1 MQTHG
6 LNPCKLTGWT
16 HLSNEAHKMIS
27 KRIMR
32 LLIPLV
38 AFGFSSCAYAEVI
51 WIDVRS
57 MAEHVID
64 HIDGDVRIS
73 YDQILHAANVLMPDK
88 NTEIHLYCRS
98 GKRAAKAML
107 ALQDAGYNNVSNNGS
122 ISDTRKTRGLK
133 E

>member
-1 MQTHG
+1 
-6 LNPCKLTGWT
+6 
-16 HLSNEAHKMIS
+16 MIS
-27 KRIMR
+27 KRIR
-32 LLIPLV
+32 SLLFSLV
-38 AFGFSSCAYAEVI
+38 ALGFSAGAYAEAI
-51 WIDVRS
+51 WVDVRS

-73 YDQILHAANVLMPDK
+73 YDQILQEANVLMPDK

-122 ISDTRKTRGLK
+122 ISDARKTRGLK